1 MKRLQAYLISFLRRY
16 ALMLSTGLLT
26 AVIGIT
32 VIWISLERAQLIAAI
47 KQELL
52 DIENSLLAAGYDV
65 AYEELG
71 FNHFSPWQVMRI
83 KDLKIYSLDG
93 ADYKEWKCDEF
104 AVSADVFDIRKIRFH
119 FSRNQTIQKGTQTW
133 EMEVP
138 QAFAEMTISPEN
150 RFQDFN
156 LRIADLTVKKLL
168 TIRQINFAAQRMAP
182 KQVNANGPFIETHLD
197 VHDLTIADYTGWP
210 MNKEVEYFYLNGNVI
225 GTIERQPIFSE
236 SLYDWIEKDGH
247 IEVKKMIL
255 NWQPL
260 VMVAKGDL
268 YFNENLAPNLTLN
281 TSSLALVDTLD
292 KMNANGWLEDKGV
305 FVARIL
311 LNNKSFKKNQSD
323 KYFTVT
329 TPLKIN
335 DKQILIE
342 SIPVKTLDG
351 SVRGQE
357 KVPSSADSGTPENQT
372 N

>member
-93 ADYKEWKCDEF
+93 ANYKEWKCDEY

-156 LRIADLTVKKLL
+156 LRIADLTVK
-168 TIRQINFAAQRMAP
+168 
-182 KQVNANGPFIETHLD
+182 
-197 VHDLTIADYTGWP
+197 
-210 MNKEVEYFYLNGNVI
+210 
-225 GTIERQPIFSE
+225 
-236 SLYDWIEKDGH
+236 
-247 IEVKKMIL
+247 
-255 NWQPL
+255 
-260 VMVAKGDL
+260 
-268 YFNENLAPNLTLN
+268 
-281 TSSLALVDTLD
+281 
-292 KMNANGWLEDKGV
+292 
-305 FVARIL
+305 
-311 LNNKSFKKNQSD
+311 SF
-323 KYFTVT
+323 
-329 TPLKIN
+329 
-335 DKQILIE
+335 
-342 SIPVKTLDG
+342 
-351 SVRGQE
+351 
-357 KVPSSADSGTPENQT
+357 
-372 N
+372 